1 MENISMKESGYT
13 FVYFPNQ
20 TSFETEVLPS
30 TQLFFSVHRSEL
42 VSIFSVCTF
51 GIICKCLFF
60 GKG

>member
-30 TQLFFSVHRSEL
+30 TQLFFQSTAPNLSASFQYVRL
-42 VSIFSVCTF
+42 A
-51 GIICKCLFF
+51 
-60 GKG
+60 